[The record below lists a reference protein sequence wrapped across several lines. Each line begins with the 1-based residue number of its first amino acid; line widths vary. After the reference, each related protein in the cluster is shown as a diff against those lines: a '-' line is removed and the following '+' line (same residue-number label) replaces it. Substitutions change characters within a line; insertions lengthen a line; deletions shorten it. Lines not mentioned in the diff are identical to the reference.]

1 MTKEE
6 HKKQQQSEIERQSKM
21 SHRELFILNGKKA
34 ALRSLA
40 FVIIFYFVLKYFFNF
55 EYKATALAILFLI
68 DASFNTFKHKW
79 FAFLRK

>member
-1 MTKEE
+1 MTPEDYRKMRQAEA
-6 HKKQQQSEIERQSKM
+6 ERQSKM